1 MNNEGI
7 KTWLPCQAVC
17 FLSLTDI
24 QNSVLNERGLESFR
38 NSCFV
43 NDTNLITAFSCFV
56 ECPDTNRPQSK
67 ILEQIIM
74 LILNRW
80 SERQS
85 FNRHAFHSL
94 SAFLNLEWFQGI
106 FLYMCIG
113 GGVSKYVYI
122 YMYLVHFRLNEN
134 QTLVSMCQ
142 FLSFMYRYVYI
153 YMHWTSNT

>member
-94 SAFLNLEWFQGI
+94 SAFLSLEWFQGI
-106 FLYMCIG
+106 FLYMCM
-113 GGVSKYVYI
+113 GGVKICVHLHVHVYGACQ
-122 YMYLVHFRLNEN
+122 N
-134 QTLVSMCQ
+134 MCT
-142 FLSFMYRYVYI
+142 FICTWYI
-153 YMHWTSNT
+153 LDWMKIRP